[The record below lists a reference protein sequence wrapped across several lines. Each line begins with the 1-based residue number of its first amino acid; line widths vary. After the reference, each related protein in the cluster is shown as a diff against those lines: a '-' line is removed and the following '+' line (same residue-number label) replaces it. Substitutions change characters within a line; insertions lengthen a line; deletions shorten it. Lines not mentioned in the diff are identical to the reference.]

1 MLKTNNTIVTLE
13 NTYKYNVKYVDMHRK
28 NTITFLLQDHHN
40 IQNCVVIQIEDDYKD
55 CIIALDNAIE
65 GLLANKEKEL
75 PQSVNGYQ
83 NMVCSF
89 S

>member
-1 MLKTNNTIVTLE
+1 MSICIERTQ
-13 NTYKYNVKYVDMHRK
+13 
-28 NTITFLLQDHHN
+28 FLLQDHHN

-55 CIIALDNAIE
+55 CIIALDDAIE
-65 GLLANKEKEL
+65 GLLASKKKE
-75 PQSVNGYQ
+75 PIQNVNEYQ